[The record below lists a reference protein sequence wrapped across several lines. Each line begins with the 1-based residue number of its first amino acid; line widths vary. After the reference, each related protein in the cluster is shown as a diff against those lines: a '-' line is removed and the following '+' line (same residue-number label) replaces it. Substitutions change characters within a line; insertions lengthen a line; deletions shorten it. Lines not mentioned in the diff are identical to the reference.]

1 MPRFVWS
8 SGPENGNMAVTMAYG
23 LDWRVDVPQE
33 VDEELA
39 IRIRRNRFF
48 REEVSLDL
56 DGDGEV
62 SKAELIAEARRRGLD
77 ANGRHS
83 VATLRAMLAESAK
96 G

>member
-1 MPRFVWS
+1 MPRFVWL
-8 SGPENGNMAVTMAYG
+8 SGPETGNMAVTLAYG
-23 LDWRVDVPQE
+23 RDWRVDVPQE
-33 VDEELA
+33 VDEKLA
-39 IRIRRNRFF
+39 VRIRRNRFF
-48 REEVSLDL
+48 REEVALDL

-83 VATLRAMLAESAK
+83 VATLRAMLAETTS